1 VAKRDGFDVV
11 AGGAKLGSFQSAVQ
25 DDGTREM
32 FVFGPGLH
40 LHFGGQVVENVLGR
54 SFAQASNTS
63 GKTKVYA
70 GCGMNR
76 DERSTEALATFVVEE
91 HSRGGPKV
99 LRFEQ
104 GKYGTASVVSPQMPF
119 EREVRN
125 LPWPDRCK
133 RAEYAISLY
142 DVKSTLTPGTTQ
154 TTIAY
159 SSASTGFGVAI
170 TLKYSERWS

>member
-11 AGGAKLGSFQSAVQ
+11 AGGEKLGSFQTGVQ

-40 LHFGGQVVENVLGR
+40 LHFGGQVVENVLGQ
-54 SFAQASNTS
+54 SFAQASNVS
-63 GKTKVYA
+63 GKNKVYA
-70 GCGMNR
+70 GSGVSR

-91 HSRGGPKV
+91 QSRGGPKV

-104 GKYGTASVVSPQMPF
+104 GKYGTASVVNPEMTF
-119 EREVRN
+119 VREVKN

-133 RAEYAISLY
+133 RAKYAVSLY

-154 TTIAY
+154 TTIAF

-170 TLKYSERWS
+170 TLKHSERWS